1 MKSGGGIP
9 YRADQSLKI
18 REIRTA
24 EFIGRMAVRMMAVRM
39 PPSQIALRA
48 TLVRAMAFPHH

>member
-1 MKSGGGIP
+1 MNSGGGIP

-24 EFIGRMAVRMMAVRM
+24 EFIGRMAISM
-39 PPSQIALRA
+39 PPSQAALRA
-48 TLVRAMAFPHH
+48 TLVTAMAFPHH